1 MASVTARYRYADG
14 DEVTIMVDVEDDVVL
29 LLPTGLEQAKDV
41 AVAGVREL
49 TGIGTTEVQV
59 EEP

>member
-1 MASVTARYRYADG
+1 MASVTAEYHYADG
-14 DEVTIMVDVEDDVVL
+14 EFVVVMVDVENDYPDCL
-29 LLPTGLEQAKDV
+29 STAKAT

-49 TGIGTTEVQV
+49 TGIGTAEVQV

>member
-1 MASVTARYRYADG
+1 MATVTAEYRYADG
-14 DEVTIMVDVEDDVVL
+14 DVVTVMVDVEDSYPDSL
-29 LLPTGLEQAKDV
+29 DQAKAT

-49 TGIGTTEVQV
+49 TGIGTVEVQV